1 MFIAKNYGA
10 DACRLYLCNSPVVRA
25 EDLKFSETGVKN
37 IVKEIFLPWFN
48 AYRFLIQSIS
58 RWEKNQDKNFV
69 FDPTV
74 KSKVAADP
82 NANIMDKWIIAIN
95 QSMIKYFRQEM
106 DSYRLYTVVKKLLTF
121 LDQLT
126 NWYVRLNR
134 PRLKGDNGIEDQL
147 TSLNILFD
155 VLLNTTIMLSCF
167 TPFLSDYIYLNMKNG
182 INQDDKSLYAE
193 SVHFL
198 RTPEFDQG
206 LLNETIERQI
216 SRM

>member
-1 MFIAKNYGA
+1 M
-10 DACRLYLCNSPVVRA
+10 
-25 EDLKFSETGVKN
+25 
-37 IVKEIFLPWFN
+37 KEIFLPWFN
-48 AYRFLIQSIS
+48 TYRFLIQSVS
-58 RWEKNQDKNFV
+58 RWEKNTDKNFI

-74 KSKVAADP
+74 KSRVAADP

-95 QSMIKYFRQEM
+95 QSMIKFFRHEM
-106 DSYRLYTVVKKLLTF
+106 DNYRLYTVVKKLLTF

-134 PRLKGDNGIEDQL
+134 PRLKGDNGLEDQL

-182 INQDDKSLYAE
+182 IKEDDAKLYAD

-198 RTPEFDQG
+198 RTPEFEEG

-216 SRM
+216 SRMQKIIETGRTIRDHKNISMKFPLKEVKMVNKDPTF